1 MAAVL
6 LGVQS
11 GASAASAGADAIP
24 GAAASVAADAIP
36 GADVPA
42 FEVPPR
48 DRAVVPC
55 ASVEARPTAQGD
67 WRVRFTLRTAAA
79 AGARSAQVA
88 GSFTGWQGRPVAMA
102 RAADG
107 SFTAET
113 TVPDGRHAYKFVLD
127 GSRWIADPANP
138 ARADDQNGGFNSV
151 LALGAGAG
159 LDPSTARA
167 GDG

>member
-1 MAAVL
+1 V
-6 LGVQS
+6 
-11 GASAASAGADAIP
+11 P
-24 GAAASVAADAIP
+24 T
-36 GADVPA
+36 VPA

-67 WRVRFTLRTAAA
+67 WRVRFTLRADAAG
-79 AGARSAQVA
+79 GARSAQVA

-151 LALGAGAG
+151 LALGADPYDYSVNYVGASVRYYFG
-159 LDPSTARA
+159 SRKLSLPE
-167 GDG
+167 